1 MAENNRA
8 AGNSG
13 LDLLDRKI
21 MYELD
26 LDARASASQ
35 IARRLRKS
43 KETVNFRINRLLSE
57 GCIKAF
63 YSIFNTSLLG
73 WTYYKLYVKFKDMAP
88 AKEKEFFEYVS
99 RQPHV
104 AYLARTE
111 GYYDCVFLVM
121 AKSISQM
128 SQFMAP
134 FMRRYGD
141 HIAQKDLVT
150 FITAHRFNQKFLFA
164 GGRREDWT
172 YSPELGSYQLDA
184 TDKKLLSALSN
195 DARASLLELSKKT
208 GADAGT
214 VQYRMQKLKRDKVI
228 LAFVSAPDF
237 DRLGLQFIQINISM
251 KDPTFSKQVISYFDS
266 TNRCLYAGE
275 LLGKFDIMIEIHM
288 ENGQRLREILGS
300 FREKFV
306 GKYSDYDVSTI
317 THEYVV
323 IWSPVSEF

>member
-1 MAENNRA
+1 MAQSA
-8 AGNSG
+8 G

-21 MYELD
+21 MHELD

-43 KETVNFRINRLLSE
+43 KETVNFRINRLVSE
-57 GCIKAF
+57 GYIKAF

-73 WTYYKLYVKFKDMAP
+73 WTYYKLYVKFKDMTP
-88 AKEKEFFEYVS
+88 AQEGEFFEYVS
-99 RQPHV
+99 AQPHV
-104 AYLARTE
+104 AYLARLE

-128 SQFMAP
+128 SRFMAP
-134 FMRRYGD
+134 FMKKYGD
-141 HIAQKDLVT
+141 YISQKDLVT

-164 GGRREDWT
+164 GNRREDWT
-172 YSPELGSYQLDA
+172 YSPELGSYPLDSV
-184 TDKKLLSALSN
+184 DKKLLSALSN
-195 DARASLLELSKKT
+195 DARASLLELSKKI
-208 GADAGT
+208 GVDSGT
-214 VQYRMQKLKRDKVI
+214 VQYRMQKLKRDNVI

-237 DRLGLQFIQINISM
+237 DKLGLQFIQINISM
-251 KDPTFSKQVISYFDS
+251 KDPTAIKQAISYFDS

-275 LLGKFDIMIEIHM
+275 LLGKFDIMIEIHV
-288 ENGQRLREILGS
+288 ESGAQLREILDK

-306 GKYSDYDVSTI
+306 GKYSDYDVSTV

-323 IWSPVSEF
+323 IWSPISEL